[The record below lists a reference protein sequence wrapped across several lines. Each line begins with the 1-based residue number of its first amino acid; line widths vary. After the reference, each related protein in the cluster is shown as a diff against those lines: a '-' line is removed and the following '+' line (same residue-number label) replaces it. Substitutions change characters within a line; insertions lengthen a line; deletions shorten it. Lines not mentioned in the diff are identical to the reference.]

1 MGFMSRLTQGS
12 DQVYARIESGACAD
26 VEAEL
31 MDAHLKAS
39 VPDDENE

>member
-1 MGFMSRLTQGS
+1 MSFKDRMFKAS
-12 DQVYARIESGACAD
+12 EEVYDRIVRGEVDD

-39 VPDDENE
+39 TEEDED